1 MPVRCIGSTT
11 GDWSACTPARPRV
24 LRWHGGETRQLEG
37 RAVTVEQVDV
47 DGLLALP
54 LLCGAGHALLLAVG
68 VVSLR
73 VLPAARAP
81 RGTGQLAS
89 RAGALVRAG
98 ASAAADW
105 GRPNR

>member
-1 MPVRCIGSTT
+1 MHRQHHRRLERLHASPT
-11 GDWSACTPARPRV
+11 APAALAR
-24 LRWHGGETRQLEG
+24 GETRQLEG

-54 LLCGAGHALLLAVG
+54 LLCGAGDALLLAVG